1 MTSEMPGLNPEGLN
15 PEIYPAVTP
24 VVPAPPPVEKRVWG
38 GWATAGF
45 GAIILFA
52 FTIVQTVVVIIC
64 LLANGFSGFFT
75 HSITE
80 YSDIMD
86 MMLDLFPN
94 LGLAQSLATIFSGIA
109 GVGLIIAF
117 IKVRE
122 RAGVAEYLC
131 LPTISIKGVF
141 LSVVV
146 VIGFLAASAAMNL
159 LLETTENEQIMYDL
173 YETSVWPPLFW
184 ISVIIFA
191 PVFEEV
197 LFRGFLFE
205 GFRQSRLGAVGAIG
219 ITSVFWALLHA
230 FQYSL
235 ISVGW
240 ILFMGIV
247 IGIVRLKTKNLWN
260 TIIIHALVNAVATVE
275 IALNVDRLVS

>member
-1 MTSEMPGLNPEGLN
+1 M
-15 PEIYPAVTP
+15 YPPVTP
-24 VVPAPPPVEKRVWG
+24 GIPASPPVEKHVWG

-45 GAIILFA
+45 GAIVLFA

-64 LLANGFSGFFT
+64 LLANGFSGFT
-75 HSITE
+75 QYSVSE

-86 MMLDLFPN
+86 VMVDLFPN

-109 GVGLIIAF
+109 GVGLVIAF

-122 RAGVAEYLC
+122 RAGVAEYLG
-131 LPTISIKGVF
+131 LPKISIKGIF

-146 VIGFLAASAAMNL
+146 VIGFLAASAAMDYFL
-159 LLETTENEQIMYDL
+159 KTTENEQIMYDL
-173 YETSVWPPLFW
+173 YETSVWPALFW
-184 ISVIIFA
+184 ISVIVFA

-205 GFRQSRLGAVGAIG
+205 GFLQSRLGAVGAIG
-219 ITSVFWALLHA
+219 ITSLFWALLHA

-235 ISVGW
+235 INVGW

-260 TIIIHALVNAVATVE
+260 TIIIHALVNTIATIE
-275 IALNVDRLVS
+275 IAFNIDRLVS

>member
-1 MTSEMPGLNPEGLN
+1 MTSEMPGLNPEM
-15 PEIYPAVTP
+15 YPPVTP
-24 VVPAPPPVEKRVWG
+24 GIPAPPPVEKRVWG

-45 GAIILFA
+45 GAVILFA

-64 LLANGFSGFFT
+64 LLANGFSGFMQ
-75 HSITE
+75 HSVSE
-80 YSDIMD
+80 YSDIID
-86 MMLDLFPN
+86 MMVDLFPN

-109 GVGLIIAF
+109 GVGLVIAF

-122 RAGVAEYLC
+122 RAGIAEYLC
-131 LPTISIKGVF
+131 LPKISIKGIF
-141 LSVVV
+141 LSAVV
-146 VIGFLAASAAMNL
+146 VIGFLAASVAMNYFL
-159 LLETTENEQIMYDL
+159 KTTENEQIMYDL
-173 YETSVWPPLFW
+173 YETSVWPALFW
-184 ISVIIFA
+184 ISVIVFA

-205 GFRQSRLGAVGAIG
+205 GFRQSRLGAIGAIS

-235 ISVGW
+235 INVGW

-260 TIIIHALVNAVATVE
+260 TIIIHALVNAVATIE
-275 IALNVDRLVS
+275 IAFNIDRLVS